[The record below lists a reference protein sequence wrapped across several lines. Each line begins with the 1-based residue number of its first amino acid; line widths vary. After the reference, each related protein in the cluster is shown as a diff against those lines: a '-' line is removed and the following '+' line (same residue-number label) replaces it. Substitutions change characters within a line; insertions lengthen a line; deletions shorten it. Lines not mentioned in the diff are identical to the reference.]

1 MRAGQLTLPGA
12 APGIDGP
19 VHAYYRPED
28 VLLGPPPQNTP
39 PAASLTAPVSQVL
52 PTRPLARITLAS
64 DPPITALLLHR
75 DLPSRLMQ
83 PGDLIQATLPPSSVR
98 IFPAT

>member
-1 MRAGQLTLPGA
+1 MPTT
-12 APGIDGP
+12 GP
-19 VHAYYRPED
+19 KTYCLARH
-28 VLLGPPPQNTP
+28 PQNTP

-83 PGDLIQATLPPSSVR
+83 PGDLIQATLPPSCVR